1 MHTISYKTTI
11 PLVVLLVL
19 LCGGV
24 YLYQKNSDDSNQLA
38 SSSTSADLNSSSDS
52 SGIVLGDNS
61 SASSLAKDANTIT
74 DGQTY
79 NAKITEIR
87 KPINQGFQDLSE
99 KAKYTTLFP
108 SEEIQ
113 RIIDDTR
120 KNIESGIDTLTNLSI
135 DEKLRTANDLHIKSL
150 NLLLEAINSYNN
162 ARQQTDKKEAQR
174 LSELFSYDIEQ
185 SNNILKNI
193 QIPK

>member
-1 MHTISYKTTI
+1 MIKDHDIKKTI
-11 PLVVLLVL
+11 PLLILVIVAGIGLVL
-19 LCGGV
+19 INK
-24 YLYQKNSDDSNQLA
+24 QN
-38 SSSTSADLNSSSDS
+38 SSTDIAPTKIAANDAG
-52 SGIVLGDNS
+52 GIVLGDS
-61 SASSLAKDANTIT
+61 SNNKPIANPSAIA

-79 NAKITEIR
+79 NSKVLEIR

-113 RIIDDTR
+113 KIIDDTK

-162 ARQQTDKKEAQR
+162 ARHETDKKEAQR

-185 SNNILKNI
+185 SNNILKTI
-193 QIPK
+193 QIPN